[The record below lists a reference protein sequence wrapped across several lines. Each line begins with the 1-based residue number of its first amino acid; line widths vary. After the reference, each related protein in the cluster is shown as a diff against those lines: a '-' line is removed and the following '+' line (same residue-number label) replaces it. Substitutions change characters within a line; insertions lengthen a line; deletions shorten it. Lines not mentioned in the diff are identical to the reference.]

1 MSKTFLAVM
10 AAAIMVTAAGT
21 ASANAKSH
29 SVHQF
34 SNYAPVCDACAGTV
48 FDGVAPY
55 GAVPRSCEPYAG
67 TIWEGVAPY

>member
-10 AAAIMVTAAGT
+10 AAAIMVTADA

-29 SVHQF
+29 SVQQF
-34 SNYAPVCDACAGTV
+34 SNHATVCDPYAGTV

-55 GAVPRSCEPYAG
+55 GAVPSSCDPYAG

>member
-1 MSKTFLAVM
+1 MSKTFLAVLT
-10 AAAIMVTAAGT
+10 AAIMVTAGA
-21 ASANAKSH
+21 ASANAKSD

-34 SNYAPVCDACAGTV
+34 YNYAPVCDPYAGTV

-55 GAVPRSCEPYAG
+55 GAVPRSCDPYAG